1 MRQESFG
8 GVNESMTIAI
18 MQLLSEQALVSSQA
32 RY

>member
-8 GVNESMTIAI
+8 GVNESTIAI
-18 MQLLSEQALVSSQA
+18 MQLLSEQVLVSSQA